1 MNAIAKRGEMD
12 LRRRFAVRL
21 AILKASLCM
30 SSLDMARA
38 VGLSAGCFSYW
49 KKLHGLPS
57 VKAMY
62 KLARGT
68 AVEYGWLASGDGVE
82 RYTESSI
89 MAFRRFEIANELPD
103 HYAARITLAA
113 KSWTPNLDYAWE
125 IPVYYETNLTER
137 NHIKSSAAQILD
149 DLRVVKDRLDVLED
163 KLDRLLRR
171 RKS

>member
-68 AVEYGWLASGDGVE
+68 AVD
-82 RYTESSI
+82 TESSI